1 MTGLLRSELLKLRS
15 VRMTW
20 GLVVAALAFVVLNVV
35 AIALTAG
42 QRGAPSLSLESTVRS
57 VYASAGAASVV
68 VLVLGIVGMTTEYR
82 HQTITPTFLAT
93 PRRGRVLVAKFVAHG
108 LVGLL
113 LGVVCVV
120 LAFLLAAAVL
130 ATKTHASVSAGTL
143 AQVAGGVLLGYAIY
157 AALGV
162 SVGALVRNQVAA
174 IVAALIWVV
183 LVEALVVA
191 LLPSVGRWLPGG
203 ALNGV
208 LGARAFNG
216 GKYLPEWASALVL
229 LGYGVVFALI
239 ATRTTLRRDV
249 T

>member
-1 MTGLLRSELLKLRS
+1 VSGLLRAELLKVRS

-20 GLVVAALAFVVLNVV
+20 GLVVAALAFVALNVV
-35 AIALTAG
+35 AIALASG
-42 QRGAPSLSLESTVRS
+42 QRGAPSLTLESTVRS

-93 PRRGRVLVAKFVAHG
+93 PRRGRLLVAKLVVHAAVG
-108 LVGLL
+108 LV
-113 LGVVCVV
+113 LGVVAVV
-120 LAFLLAAAVL
+120 LAYLLAAGVL
-130 ATKTHASVSAGTL
+130 TTRTHAGISGGTL
-143 AQVAGGVLLGYAIY
+143 VQVAGGVLLGYAIY

-174 IVAALIWVV
+174 IVAALLWVL

-191 LLPSVGRWLPGG
+191 FLPAVGRWLPGG

-208 LGARAFNG
+208 LGTTSVNG
-216 GKYLPEWASALVL
+216 ERYLPAPLAALVL
-229 LGYGVVFALI
+229 LGYGVLLALV
-239 ATRTTLRRDV
+239 AARTTLRRDV